1 MPKRLHPYQRS
12 KALLYYAVLSISF
25 LACGLFTDTTK
36 KLYYFPDA
44 ISTSSLQKIFY
55 VIAAAFAGLLFWERW
70 DIYQHDKREDQSQ
83 RARDEALRKMHKAV
97 ALTNIGVI
105 TFLSPDPAY
114 DDTIRKKID
123 AIIMVHPD
131 ADLKSYEEEI
141 GAEILRVDRKNTSRG
156 GEIYG

>member
-1 MPKRLHPYQRS
+1 
-12 KALLYYAVLSISF
+12 
-25 LACGLFTDTTK
+25 
-36 KLYYFPDA
+36 
-44 ISTSSLQKIFY
+44 
-55 VIAAAFAGLLFWERW
+55 
-70 DIYQHDKREDQSQ
+70 
-83 RARDEALRKMHKAV
+83 MHKAV